1 MTDTTSVRATTSAD
15 GKDPSLGELV
25 ATATRDLSALMRQE
39 VALAKA
45 EIQQDVTAVAK
56 GAGMFAG
63 AAFVGFLALVFLS
76 VAAAFGIEGLGL
88 PLGVGFLIVAGVY
101 LLLGA
106 ILGLVGK
113 KSLGKI
119 SPPRRT
125 IETVKD
131 DLAWARHPTVSP
143 NKSG

>member
-1 MTDTTSVRATTSAD
+1 MTDTASVRTTSSAD

-25 ATATRDLSALMRQE
+25 ATATRDLSALLRQE

-45 EIQQDVTAVAK
+45 EITADVTAVAK

-63 AAFVGFLALVFLS
+63 AAFVGLLALVFLS
-76 VAAAFGIEGLGL
+76 VAAAYGIEGLGL
-88 PLGVGFLIVAGVY
+88 PLGVGFVIVAGGY
-101 LLLGA
+101 LLIGA

-113 KSLGKI
+113 KSLGRI
-119 SPPRRT
+119 SPPTRT

-131 DLAWARHPTVSP
+131 DIAWARHPTVSP
-143 NKSG
+143 SKRG